1 MPRRKLTKKRKI
13 QKDPLYKSLLVAKLI
28 NRSMYDGKKSTARKQ
43 VYQAFEIVKKK
54 TKIDPLTVFEKAL
67 SNIRPRVEVRSR
79 RVGGAAYQI
88 PIPVS
93 QARQNSLSIRWLIIL
108 ARQKPNKEFHSYGQK
123 LASEIIAAFNQEGG
137 AVGKRQEIERI
148 AESNKAFAHL
158 RW

>member
-13 QKDPLYKSLLVAKLI
+13 EKDPLYGSVLVAKLI
-28 NRSMYDGKKSTARKQ
+28 NRSMYDGKKSVARKQ
-43 VYQAFEIVKKK
+43 VYQAFEIVKDK
-54 TKIDPLTVFEKAL
+54 TKINPLTVFEKAL
-67 SNIRPRVEVRSR
+67 DNIKPRVEVRSR

-88 PIPVS
+88 PMPVP
-93 QARQNSLSIRWLIIL
+93 QRRQISLSIRWLIIA
-108 ARQKPNKEFHSYGQK
+108 ARQKPNKEFHSYGEK

-137 AVGKRQEIERI
+137 AIAKKQEIERI